1 MAIVQI
7 SRITQRKGLE
17 VDLPQPLAGAEL
29 GWATDERRLFIGNGT
44 LADGA
49 PVVGNTEILTEYSDI
64 LGFATAYTYQGT
76 AGGYMVQTGATA
88 GSPVSQSLQSRL
100 DSYAVITD
108 FGATGDG
115 VTDVT
120 ANINRAL
127 NQIYCQDVN
136 PQVRRGLYFPAGV
149 YLISDTI
156 AIPTYACLYGDG
168 AQSSVIRFSVAAW
181 TNTIPYGAGILV
193 SSSGLY
199 YRSQLSVPI
208 GASLTDLS
216 PSLLPY
222 WVTEALPEYVAR
234 TADSLQQ
241 TGANIATNGAI
252 APQNITVSAMAFET
266 QVYGNDSS
274 VSHNICLVDRA
285 QTVAFSA
292 VAFSGPW
299 STANGDTAAEAL
311 NCVQFYSSGSLICS
325 QISFDQ
331 CKFMGASYGIN
342 TDEQVQGCTVQN
354 SVFDTLSQGIVLGG
368 DEPVNGGPMG
378 FRMTENLFDN
388 IYNQGIVIDSVSLN
402 LSAYNTFLDVA
413 NHYLGNAYA
422 AAPVIDIRTT
432 NNVSVGDMFQRTTA
446 QTLRGGT
453 YYPRIE
459 LTDTSSV
466 SLGMNNTPAVQ
477 YTINNVV
484 NTTMANQLA
493 LGTYVREAGVSNVI
507 TDNATRTMFTVD
519 TTVVQAFC
527 MDYTMLRNT
536 AVRTGTLTVV
546 RGKSDASGGFSFVD
560 NYQENAS
567 TGVTLTAAEATAG
580 GNITV
585 SITATS
591 TGVSGTI
598 NYSVTHLA

>member
-7 SRITQRKGLE
+7 SRITQRKGLTT
-17 VDLPQPLAGAEL
+17 DLPQPLAGAEL

-76 AGGYMVQTGATA
+76 AGGYVVQTGATA
-88 GSPVSQSLQSRL
+88 GSPVSQSLQNRL

-127 NQIYCQDVN
+127 NQIYCQGVT
-136 PQVRRGLYFPAGV
+136 PQVRRGLYLPAGV

-156 AIPTYACLYGDG
+156 AIPTYAYLYGDG
-168 AQSSVIRFSVAAW
+168 AESTIIRFSVAAW

-193 SSSGLY
+193 SSGGLY
-199 YRSQLSVPI
+199 YRSQMAVPK
-208 GASLTDLS
+208 GASLTDS
-216 PSLLPY
+216 APSGPY
-222 WVTEALPEYVAR
+222 WVQEALPEYVVR

-252 APQNITVSAMAFET
+252 APQNITVSMMAFET

-274 VSHNICLVDRA
+274 VSHNICLIDRA
-285 QTVAFSA
+285 QTVDFSA
-292 VAFSGPW
+292 VALSGPFA
-299 STANGDTAAEAL
+299 TADGDTAAEAL
-311 NCVQFYSSGSLICS
+311 NCVQFSSSGSLICT

-331 CKFMGASYGIN
+331 CQFTGASYGIN
-342 TDEQVQGCTVQN
+342 TDEQVQGCTVRN
-354 SVFDTLSQGIVLGG
+354 SMFDTLSQGIVLGSAS
-368 DEPVNGGPMG
+368 PVNGGPKG
-378 FRMTENLFDN
+378 FRITENLFDN
-388 IYNQGIVIDSVSLN
+388 VYNQGIVIDSVSLN

-413 NHYLGNAYA
+413 NHYLGNDYA

-432 NNVSVGDMFQRTTA
+432 NNVSIGDMFQRTTA

-453 YYPRIE
+453 YYPRVE

-519 TTVVQAFC
+519 TTVVQAFR
-527 MDYTMLRNT
+527 MDYTMLRST

-580 GNITV
+580 GNVTV

-591 TGVSGTI
+591 TGTSGII
-598 NYSVTHLA
+598 NYSITHLA

>member
-1 MAIVQI
+1 M
-7 SRITQRKGLE
+7 TT
-17 VDLPQPLAGAEL
+17 DLPQPLAGAEL

-44 LADGA
+44 LEDGA

-64 LGFATAYTYQGT
+64 LGFTTAYTYQGT
-76 AGGYMVQTGATA
+76 AGGYVVQTGATA

-120 ANINRAL
+120 ANLNRAL
-127 NQIYCQDVN
+127 SQIYCQDIT
-136 PQVRRGLYFPAGV
+136 PQVRRGLYLPAGV

-156 AIPTYACLYGDG
+156 AIPTYAYLYGDG
-168 AQSSVIRFSVAAW
+168 AQSTIIRFAVAAW
-181 TNTIPYGAGILV
+181 TKTIPYGPGILV
-193 SSSGLY
+193 ASAGLY
-199 YRSQLSVPI
+199 YRSQMAVPI
-208 GASLTDLS
+208 GANLTDS
-216 PSLLPY
+216 APSGPY
-222 WVTEALPEYVAR
+222 WVQEALPEYVVR

-252 APQNITVSAMAFET
+252 SPQNITVSNMSFET

-285 QTVAFSA
+285 QAVVFSA
-292 VAFSGPW
+292 VTFSGPFT
-299 STANGDTAAEAL
+299 TADGDTAAEAL
-311 NCVQFYSSGSLICS
+311 NCVSFSSSGSLVCS
-325 QISFDQ
+325 QVSFDQ
-331 CKFMGASYGIN
+331 CEFMGASFGIN
-342 TDEQVQGCTVQN
+342 TDEQVQGCTVKN
-354 SVFDTLSQGIVLGG
+354 STFDTLSRAIVLGSAS
-368 DEPVNGGPMG
+368 PVNGGPMG
-378 FRMTENLFDN
+378 FRMTENLFNN

-402 LSAYNTFLDVA
+402 LTAYNTFLDVA

-422 AAPVIDIRTT
+422 QAVVIDINTT
-432 NNVSVGDMFQRTTA
+432 NNVSIGDMFQRTTA

-453 YYPRIE
+453 YYPRIR
-459 LTDTSSV
+459 LSSTSSV
-466 SLGMNNTPAVQ
+466 ALGMNNTPAVQ

-484 NTTMANQLA
+484 NTTIANQLG
-493 LGTYVREAGVSNVI
+493 LGTYVREAGVTNTI

-519 TTVVQAFC
+519 TAVVQAFR
-527 MDYTMLRNT
+527 MDYTMTRNT

-560 NYQENAS
+560 NYQENAT

-580 GNITV
+580 GNVTV

-591 TGVSGTI
+591 TGASGTI

>member
-64 LGFATAYTYQGT
+64 LGFSTAYTYQGT
-76 AGGYMVQTGATA
+76 AGGYVVQTGATA
-88 GSPVSQSLQSRL
+88 GSPVSQSLQNRL

-156 AIPTYACLYGDG
+156 AIPSYAYLYGDG
-168 AQSSVIRFSVAAW
+168 VQSSIIRFSAAAW

-193 SSSGLY
+193 SSGGLS
-199 YRSQLSVPI
+199 YRSQMSVPI
-208 GASLTDLS
+208 GAALTDS
-216 PSLLPY
+216 APSGFY
-222 WVTEALPEYVAR
+222 WVQEALPEYVVR

-241 TGANIATNGAI
+241 TGADIATNGAI
-252 APQNITVSAMAFET
+252 PPQNITVFNMAFET

-274 VSHNICLVDRA
+274 VSHNICLIDRA
-285 QTVAFSA
+285 QAVDFSA
-292 VAFSGPW
+292 VGFSGPF

-311 NCVQFYSSGSLICS
+311 NCVQFSSLGSLICT

-331 CKFMGASYGIN
+331 CQFTGASYAIN
-342 TDEQVQGCTVQN
+342 TDEQVQGCTVKN
-354 SVFDTLSQGIVLGG
+354 SVFDTLSQGIVLGSAS
-368 DEPVNGGPMG
+368 PVNGGPLG
-378 FRMTENLFDN
+378 FRIIENLFDN

-422 AAPVIDIRTT
+422 AAPVIDIKTT
-432 NNVSVGDMFQRTTA
+432 NNVSIGDMFQRTTA
-446 QTLRGGT
+446 QTLRSGT
-453 YYPRIE
+453 YYPRVE
-459 LTDTSSV
+459 LTNTSSV
-466 SLGMNNTPAVQ
+466 ALGMNNTPAVQ

-484 NTTMANQLA
+484 NTTIANQLA

-507 TDNATRTMFTVD
+507 TNNATRTMFTVD

-560 NYQENAS
+560 NYQENDS
-567 TGVTLTAAEATAG
+567 TGVTLTATDDGAG
-580 GNITV
+580 GNVTV
-585 SITATS
+585 SITATN
-591 TGVSGTI
+591 TGISGTI